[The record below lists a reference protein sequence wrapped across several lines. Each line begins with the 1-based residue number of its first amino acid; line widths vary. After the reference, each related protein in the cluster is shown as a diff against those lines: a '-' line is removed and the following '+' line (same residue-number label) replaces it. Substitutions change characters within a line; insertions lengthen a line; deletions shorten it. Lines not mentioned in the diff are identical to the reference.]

1 MDEDTGSLFFLPK
14 MHLGYHETSQRERKI
29 PLSFHFVAEVGL
41 WLYLSRGKLAADRIP
56 KSIMQ
61 NLNTE

>member
-56 KSIMQ
+56 
-61 NLNTE
+61 